1 MYVPAH
7 FKSEDLTQ
15 LDWLAGHDAFGTL
28 ISQVQ
33 GTPFASHLPVLYRR
47 EGNTVVLSG
56 HWARPNAQWHDI
68 EGQRALCIFHGPHAY
83 ISPRWYVEPQKHV
96 PTWDYAVAH
105 VYGPVRVIREAAE
118 LEPIVASLASN
129 YEAGAANPWTLAGSN
144 PGNRQMLR
152 GIVGFE
158 LRADEVQLKFKLNQ
172 NHPAGNIR
180 GAIDGLRASGGEDS
194 LAVASLMEAAQV
206 RAMRD

>member
-33 GTPFASHLPVLYRR
+33 GAPFASHLPVLYRR

-68 EGQRALCIFHGPHAY
+68 EGQRVLFIFHGPHAY
-83 ISPRWYVEPQKHV
+83 ISPRWYVDPQKHV

-105 VYGPVRVIREAAE
+105 VYGPVRLIQQAAE

-129 YEAGAANPWTLAGSN
+129 YETGAANPWTLAGSN
-144 PGNRQMLR
+144 PANRQMLR

-158 LRADEVQLKFKLNQ
+158 LRADEVQIKLKLNQ
-172 NHPAGNIR
+172 NHPPGNIR
-180 GAIDGLRASGGEDS
+180 GAIDGLRARGGQDS

-206 RAMRD
+206 RTTRD